1 MERDLT
7 RLAGTVHDVV
17 VVGGGI
23 HGACIAWDAA
33 LRGLRVALVE
43 RDDFGGATSA
53 NSLRIVHGGLRYLA
67 RGDLRRMRESIL
79 ERSAFLRIAPTL
91 VEPLPVLIPTSG
103 AGTRGRAALG
113 TAITINDLL
122 SLNRNRG
129 LARDHRLP
137 RGSLLSIEECRRVFP
152 SFPSAGASGGALWY
166 DARMRHP
173 ERLTLAFVRAA
184 ASRGAVAAN
193 YCRMERVLAEGGAVR
208 GVTVTDGLGGGTIE
222 VRGRTVVVAAG
233 PWTGG
238 LVDGGLPA
246 RPQAFALNLVV
257 GRRLAEAAVGVRAAT
272 GADEDPIV
280 GGRRFIF
287 LAPNDDTTL
296 LGTWY
301 APADGQGPDELAR
314 RGTAALLEEFR
325 SACPALALTGADVVR
340 CQWGWLPLKAGR
352 EPGRTDALADRPR
365 VMDHGAIGGVRGI
378 FSVEGVKY
386 TTARRVAEGVVDQ
399 IVAAVGAVAGRCRT
413 AHTRVDDG
421 EAAGGPGLE
430 ARVRHAVREEM
441 AVRLSDVVLRR
452 IGSGAPAEPAAE
464 TVVAAARIAG
474 DELGWSASHEEAEI
488 EDVMRQLRTTRPT
501 VEPLT

>member
-67 RGDLRRMRESIL
+67 RGDLRRMRESIR

-103 AGTRGRAALG
+103 AGTQSRAALG
-113 TAITINDLL
+113 AAIAVNDLL

-137 RGSLLSIEECRRVFP
+137 RGRLLSIEECRRLFP
-152 SFPSAGASGGALWY
+152 SFPSAGASGGALWF

-184 ASRGAVAAN
+184 VGRGAVAAN
-193 YCRMERVLAEGGAVR
+193 YCRMERVLREGGAMR
-208 GVTVTDGLGGGTIE
+208 GVVVTDRLGGGTIE

-238 LVDGGLPA
+238 LVDGDLPG

-257 GRRLAEAAVGVRAAT
+257 GRRLSEAAVGVRAPT
-272 GADEDPIV
+272 GADEDPII
-280 GGRRFIF
+280 GGRRFVF
-287 LAPNDDTTL
+287 LAPQDDTTL

-301 APADGQGPDELAR
+301 APADGQDPIELAG
-314 RGTAALLEEFR
+314 RGTAALLEELR
-325 SACPALALTGADVVR
+325 SACPAMALTGADVVR
-340 CQWGWLPLKAGR
+340 CQWGWLPLKGGR
-352 EPGRTDALADRPR
+352 EPGRANALADRPR
-365 VMDHGAIGGVRGI
+365 VMDHGAMGGVPGM

-386 TTARRVAEGVVDQ
+386 TTARRVAEGVVDR
-399 IVAAVGAVAGRCRT
+399 IVAALGAVADRCRT
-413 AHTRVDDG
+413 AQTRVDDG
-421 EAAGGPGLE
+421 EGAGGRGLD
-430 ARVRHAVREEM
+430 ARVRRAVREEM

-464 TVVAAARIAG
+464 TVVTAARIAG
-474 DELGWSASHEEAEI
+474 GELGWSASREEAEI
-488 EDVMRQLRTTRPT
+488 EDVMRQLRTTSPT
-501 VEPLT
+501 VEPLA

>member
-53 NSLRIVHGGLRYLA
+53 NSLRIVHGGLRHLA
-67 RGDLRRMRESIL
+67 RGDLLRMRESIH
-79 ERSAFLRIAPTL
+79 ERSALLRIAPTL

-103 AGTRGRAALG
+103 AGTQGRAVLG
-113 TAITINDLL
+113 TAIAANDLL
-122 SLNRNRG
+122 SLDRNRG
-129 LARDHRLP
+129 LAPDHRLP
-137 RGSLLSIEECRRVFP
+137 RGRLLSIEECRRLFP
-152 SFPSAGASGGALWY
+152 SFPSAGASGGALWF

-184 ASRGAVAAN
+184 VARGAVAAN
-193 YCRMERVLAEGGAVR
+193 YCRMKRVLRENGEVR
-208 GVTVTDGLGGGTIE
+208 GVMVSDRLGGGTFE

-238 LVDGGLPA
+238 LVDGAPPA
-246 RPQAFALNLVV
+246 RPQALALNLVV
-257 GRRLAEAAVGVRAAT
+257 GRRLAEAAVGVRAPT

-280 GGRRFIF
+280 GGRRFMF
-287 LAPNDDTTL
+287 LAPHDDTTS

-301 APADGQGPDELAR
+301 APADGQNPDELAR
-314 RGTAALLEEFR
+314 RGIAALLAEFR
-325 SACPALALTGADVVR
+325 SACPDLELTAADVVR
-340 CQWGWLPLKAGR
+340 CQWGWLPLRGGR
-352 EPGRTDALADRPR
+352 EPGRANALADRPR
-365 VMDHGAIGGVRGI
+365 VMDHGAMGGVRGM

-386 TTARRVAEGVVDQ
+386 TTARRVAEGVVDR
-399 IVAAVGAVAGRCRT
+399 IVAALGAVADRCRT
-413 AHTRVDDG
+413 AQTRVDDG
-421 EAAGGPGLE
+421 EGAGGQGLD
-430 ARVRHAVREEM
+430 AHVRRAVREEM

-452 IGSGAPAEPAAE
+452 IGSGAPPEPAAE

-474 DELGWSASHEEAEI
+474 EELGWSPSHEEAEI
-488 EDVMRQLRTTRPT
+488 EDVMRQLRTTSPT
-501 VEPLT
+501 VEPPA